1 MKKVALVGALV
12 SAIAFAAD
20 KPAAAMDAKM
30 DAKPMGGMM
39 EGWTPRKVTKEDKK
53 AITDAMEAMHKEMMS
68 GASIDAMMSKYY
80 SFPVFMLTDDSAGVA
95 MTNMATAEQWKKMM
109 EPMFKGMAENKEM
122 QAQMA
127 KMPKPKTDVFYLTD
141 TMVLTTSKMMMP
153 MGKEKMEARNAMI
166 LINDGGTWKVKGQ
179 MEGGWGDMAKKQME
193 EMKKA
198 DMAKP
203 GMEMKP
209 KADAMQPKK

>member
-1 MKKVALVGALV
+1 MKKLALIGAVV

-20 KPAAAMDAKM
+20 KPAMAPAA

-53 AITDAMEAMHKEMMS
+53 AVTDAMEAMHKDMM
-68 GASIDAMMSKYY
+68 GGMAMDAMMSKYY
-80 SFPVFMLTDDSAGVA
+80 SFPIFMMTDDKEGVV

-109 EPMFKGMAENKEM
+109 EPSMKAMADNKEM
-122 QAQMA
+122 HDQMA
-127 KMPKPKTDVFYLTD
+127 KMPKPKSDVFFLTD
-141 TMVLTTSKMMMP
+141 TMAIVTSKMQMP
-153 MGKEKMEARNAMI
+153 MGKEKMEVRNSM
-166 LINDGGTWKVKGQ
+166 LMVNEGGAWKVKGE

-198 DMAKP
+198 EMAKP
-203 GMEMKP
+203 GTEMKP
-209 KADAMQPKK
+209 KADATQPMKK